1 MIDHVAHPSFDVAAT
16 HRFYTD
22 VLGARLKT
30 ASSGESAAWNARYLL
45 AGYEFE
51 GAELDFF
58 SFAGIVRP
66 PPDGLPED
74 IRHVGIAVSTA
85 TELARMRARLDEHA
99 VAYWVEHH
107 DGDEGEHVYVRDPNG
122 LLIELSVTEPPYAE
136 RADAIDVVE
145 RWIAGSTEG

>member
-1 MIDHVAHPSFDVAAT
+1 MIDHVAHPSFDAAET

-30 ASSGESAAWNARYLL
+30 ASSGQSATWHARYLL
-45 AGYEFE
+45 AAYELE

-58 SFAGIVRP
+58 SLAGIVRP

-74 IRHVGIAVSTA
+74 IRHVGIVVATA
-85 TELARMRARLDEHA
+85 AELARMRARLDEHA
-99 VAYWVEHH
+99 VSYWVEHH

-122 LLIELSVTEPPYAE
+122 LLIEFSVAEPPYAG

-145 RWIAGSTEG
+145 RWIAASADA